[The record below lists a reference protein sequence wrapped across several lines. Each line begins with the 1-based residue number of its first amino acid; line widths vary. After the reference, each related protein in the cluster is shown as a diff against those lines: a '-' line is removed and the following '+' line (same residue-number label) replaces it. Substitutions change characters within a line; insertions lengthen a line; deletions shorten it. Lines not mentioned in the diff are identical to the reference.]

1 MVGDSQVCGV
11 DKVEVCDSIFR
22 GWDQMQ
28 VVCVTVRDRERSY
41 LWDIYAYLCIGY
53 DFKFFVYRYIMCLCL
68 DKGKRRACVCV
79 CIRAEYFCTG
89 WSSDVLAYN
98 PMCTFMTHAYE

>member
-28 VVCVTVRDRERSY
+28 VVCVTVKDREK
-41 LWDIYAYLCIGY
+41 LPWDIYAYLCTGY
-53 DFKFFVYRYIMCLCL
+53 DFKLFVYRYIMCLCL

-79 CIRAEYFCTG
+79 YQAEYFGTG
-89 WSSDVLAYN
+89 WSSV
-98 PMCTFMTHAYE
+98 CWHIT